1 MDISA
6 LLLYYEEVFQQTL
19 QAGLLTSG
27 SSYWLHLP
35 LDKRLRVASATFV
48 TEYSGGTVP
57 FAPINEFLPQR
68 HKGTKNLFICVS
80 RLVARIIPRNRRRD
94 SLLVPIVWDTYYV
107 YFVVRFK
114 TT

>member
-68 HKGTKNLFICVS
+68 HKEFIHMCLALSSLDYSKKSKVGFPFSPNGYIGTPIMY
-80 RLVARIIPRNRRRD
+80 I
-94 SLLVPIVWDTYYV
+94 SL
-107 YFVVRFK
+107 
-114 TT
+114 